1 MQRRMD
7 ALISAMCGSLSEVL
21 THADSHSRAL
31 SDALSRRAIPL
42 ESATN
47 AFLQG
52 LDRRVEA
59 AGADLEH
66 LESLAFGTVSVEELL
81 GHCCEALNIVSR
93 HADAIE
99 FRLVSYGYVAPEV
112 EDEVEEEGGRDTGE
126 LEVPGNGGLGG
137 SSSVLRSARK
147 RFDDDDDDDALFED
161 SMSLK
166 NFGISDACLAT
177 LSSQDIDFSA
187 SPKMPDRKPGSV
199 DHQEILE
206 KAEEPTPPQNE
217 TDEQDGQHRMIR
229 ASKEEYDKLPPYMKS
244 LASWEEL
251 HDAVSKLNAYFA
263 GDKAQ
268 GRLNQDDVGSIG
280 LGRKGRSYLLILLR
294 LNQLAMETI
303 DGSIFYNLR
312 KNDS

>member
-81 GHCCEALNIVSR
+81 GHCCRRSTSSPATPTPSSSASSPTATSPRVP
-93 HADAIE
+93 
-99 FRLVSYGYVAPEV
+99 LVLLRSWGSSCCLAGAEV
-112 EDEVEEEGGRDTGE
+112 EDEVEEEGRDTGE
-126 LEVPGNGGLGG
+126 LEVPRNGGFGG

-147 RFDDDDDDDALFED
+147 RFDDDDDDDALND
-161 SMSLK
+161 K
-166 NFGISDACLAT
+166 
-177 LSSQDIDFSA
+177 
-187 SPKMPDRKPGSV
+187 SV
-199 DHQEILE
+199 KGEC
-206 KAEEPTPPQNE
+206 
-217 TDEQDGQHRMIR
+217 
-229 ASKEEYDKLPPYMKS
+229 DKLPPYMKS

-303 DGSIFYNLR
+303 DGSIFYNLH

>member
-112 EDEVEEEGGRDTGE
+112 EDEVEEEEGRDTGE
-126 LEVPGNGGLGG
+126 LEVPGNGGFGG

-147 RFDDDDDDDALFED
+147 RFDDDDDDALFED

-217 TDEQDGQHRMIR
+217 TDEQDGMIR

-303 DGSIFYNLR
+303 DGSIFYNLH

>member
-112 EDEVEEEGGRDTGE
+112 EDEVEEEEGRDTGE
-126 LEVPGNGGLGG
+126 LEVPGNGGFGG

-217 TDEQDGQHRMIR
+217 TDEQDGMIR

-303 DGSIFYNLR
+303 DGSIFYNLH